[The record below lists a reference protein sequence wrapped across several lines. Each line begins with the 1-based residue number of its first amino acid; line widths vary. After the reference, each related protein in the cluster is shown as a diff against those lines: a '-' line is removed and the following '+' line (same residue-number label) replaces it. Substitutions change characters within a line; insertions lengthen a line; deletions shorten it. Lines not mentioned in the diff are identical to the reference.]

1 MATLSERLAEKAKR
15 NPNVKGQGR
24 AAFIALKPDIKSA
37 LDEGWSAKEIWT
49 LLREEEKISISYSVF
64 LRYIRAYG
72 LKEVSKSEEPIGQL
86 PAGSEVISPP
96 VAAPAEVKPGE
107 KFAGSSTFKLNSEPD
122 KENLV

>member
-72 LKEVSKSEEPIGQL
+72 LKEVAKSEETVSPL
-86 PAGSEVISPP
+86 PAGGEVVSPP
-96 VAAPAEVKPGE
+96 AAVPAEVKPSE
-107 KFAGSSTFKLNSEPD
+107 KFAGSTTFKLNSEPD
-122 KENLV
+122 KGSLV